1 MFEPF
6 SRAYYLGR
14 LYVEPHTGDRPVMH
28 DGQHEAVN
36 EQLYATGEGIER
48 LDNPLVMKLGNRH
61 LAVHGESGVPGR
73 TLAVPESMLPERIDA
88 PPTLREVFLAK
99 ADRATQ
105 LVEMGAAAGI

>member
-14 LYVEPHTGDRPVMH
+14 LYVEPYAGDRPVMH
-28 DGQHEAVN
+28 DEQHEAVN
-36 EQLYATGEGIER
+36 EQLYATGRGIER

-61 LAVHGESGVPGR
+61 LAVHGDTGIPGQ
-73 TLAVPESMLPERIDA
+73 TLAVPESMLPERLDE

-105 LVEMGAAAGI
+105 LVEMGIAAGI

>member
-1 MFEPF
+1 MFAPF

-14 LYVEPHTGDRPVMH
+14 LYVEPYAGDRPVMH
-28 DGQHEAVN
+28 DQQHEVVN
-36 EQLYATGEGIER
+36 ERLYTTGEGIER

-73 TLAVPESMLPERIDA
+73 TLAVPEPLLPERLDS
-88 PPTLREVFLAK
+88 PPTLREVLLAK

-105 LVEMGAAAGI
+105 LVEMGVAAGI